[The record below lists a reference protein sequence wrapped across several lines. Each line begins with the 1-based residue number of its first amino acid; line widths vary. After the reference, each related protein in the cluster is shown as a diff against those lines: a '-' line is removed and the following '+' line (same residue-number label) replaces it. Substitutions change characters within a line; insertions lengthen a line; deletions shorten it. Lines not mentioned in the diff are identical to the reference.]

1 VLRMASLRVWLLT
14 AMLGMGVVGVG
25 LTYVVVGNIEHSRE
39 TSADRTKA
47 LAVARAIAAQAA
59 RGATPAALARAQAV
73 LPSEQVIVV
82 RGGRVVFTGPPRLN
96 RDVEV
101 SASAPFPGGRVRVI
115 DHESPPA
122 GAPTAA
128 LASSIAVG
136 ALVLAAALALSSMIT
151 SSVRE
156 PVERAIWVSDRI
168 AAGDLSARMGASGPD
183 ALSSLGAA
191 MDEMAQRL
199 EREDRER
206 RRFLADVAHE
216 IATPINTIVGY
227 AEAIADGTVT
237 AGDEQERAR
246 RAIAGA
252 GERLSRLLGDLRQ
265 LTSLDLYGEI
275 HGEPV
280 ELAPLCDDLVAR
292 WRPSAAAEGI
302 AIAVDV
308 PGMELTSDRRLLET
322 ILDNLLSNAIRYTP
336 KGGRVSLTASREEDA
351 ARITVADTGVGIPP
365 EHQRRIFD
373 DLYRVDEARHRATGG
388 LGLGLSI
395 TRRAVEALGG
405 AISLRSTP
413 GEGSAFTVLI
423 PLVVAGTPAAAGPSG

>member
-1 VLRMASLRVWLLT
+1 
-14 AMLGMGVVGVG
+14 MLCTGAVGVG

-39 TSADRTKA
+39 TSADRAKA
-47 LAVARAIAAQAA
+47 RVVARAIAAQAA
-59 RGATPAALARAQAV
+59 RGASPAAIARVQAV
-73 LPSEQVIVV
+73 LPNDQVIVT
-82 RGGRVVFTGPPRLN
+82 RGGRVLFTGPPRLS

-101 SASAPFPGGRVRVI
+101 SVSAPFPGGRVRVI
-115 DHESPPA
+115 DHESITS

-128 LASSIAVG
+128 VASAIAVA
-136 ALVLAAALALSSMIT
+136 ALVLTAALALSSMIT

-191 MDEMAQRL
+191 IDEMARRL
-199 EREDRER
+199 ELEDRER

-227 AEAIADGTVT
+227 AEAVADGTV
-237 AGDEQERAR
+237 AGQEERERAR
-246 RAIAGA
+246 RAIEGA
-252 GERLSRLLGDLRQ
+252 GDRLTRLLADLRQ
-265 LTSLDLYGEI
+265 LTSLDLYGDI

-280 ELAPLCDDLVAR
+280 ELATLCDDLVAR
-292 WRPSAAAEGI
+292 WRPAATAEGI

-308 PGMELTSDRRLLET
+308 PAICLTSDRRLLET
-322 ILDNLLSNAIRYTP
+322 VLDNLLSNAIRYTP
-336 KGGRVSLTASREEDA
+336 RDGRVSLTAGRQADA
-351 ARITVADTGVGIPP
+351 VRITVADTGVGIPP
-365 EHQRRIFD
+365 EHQLRIFD
-373 DLYRVDEARHRATGG
+373 HLYRVDEARHRATGG

-405 AISLRSTP
+405 AISVRSTP
-413 GEGSAFTVLI
+413 GEGSAFTVLV
-423 PLVVAGTPAAAGPSG
+423 PLVVAGAPAPASPGAAPSG